1 MPEPTIARRPN
12 DCPAEDW
19 LGFLGHRWNALVLWH
34 LSGGPKRYSELLALL
49 PRISPK
55 VLTERL
61 TGMTARGLARRDETN
76 TYPREVTYSLTARGE
91 ALRCILSDLYD
102 WANGVALA
110 DAITPQVGDEP
121 TR

>member
-1 MPEPTIARRPN
+1 MLEPTIARRPN

-61 TGMTARGLARRDETN
+61 AGMTARGLARRDETN
-76 TYPREVTYSLTARGE
+76 TYPREVTYSLTAQGE
-91 ALRCILSDLYD
+91 ALRCLLSDLYD
-102 WANGVALA
+102 WAAVVAQEDSA
-110 DAITPQVGDEP
+110 TFRVKDEP